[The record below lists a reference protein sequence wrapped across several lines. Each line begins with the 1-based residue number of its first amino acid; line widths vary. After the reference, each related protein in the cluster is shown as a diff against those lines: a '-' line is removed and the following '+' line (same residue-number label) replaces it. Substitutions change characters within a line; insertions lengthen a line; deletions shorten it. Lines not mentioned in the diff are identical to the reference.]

1 VLLAAGLL
9 AKKAVELGLTVKP
22 HVKTSLAPGSRVVT
36 EYLQKAGLLPYLEKL
51 GFNVAAYGCTTCIGN
66 AGPLAQP
73 IDEAIVKNDLVCA
86 AVLSGNRNFEARIH
100 PNIRANFLAS
110 PPLVVAYALAGSM
123 LVDLRSQP
131 LGKSKDGK
139 DVFIGHIWPG
149 ADEVKAL
156 LKHAMDAP
164 TFRRLYGDL
173 ANASPMF
180 KKVQAPSGQVYSW
193 PKSTYIAEPPFFQ
206 DFAMTPG
213 SVGNIVGAKVLGIFG
228 DSVTT
233 DHISPAGSI
242 KPTSPAGIY
251 LQEHD
256 VAVADFN
263 SYGARRGNHEV
274 MMRGTFAN
282 VRIKNLMLGG
292 KEGGFTRYKNEEL
305 PIYEAAMKYIGDGT
319 PTVVFGGE
327 EYGTGSSRDW
337 AAKGTQL
344 LGVKAVIARSFER
357 IHRANLVGMG
367 VLPLQ
372 FSGADSAQTLGL
384 KGDETIDILGLAGI
398 QPQQDLK
405 VMITQGDGRKVE
417 ITVKCR
423 IDTAI
428 EVDYYRHGGILPFVL
443 RELMSAGPA
452 SAKAAA

>member
-1 VLLAAGLL
+1 V
-9 AKKAVELGLTVKP
+9 
-22 HVKTSLAPGSRVVT
+22 
-36 EYLQKAGLLPYLEKL
+36 
-51 GFNVAAYGCTTCIGN
+51 
-66 AGPLAQP
+66 
-73 IDEAIVKNDLVCA
+73 
-86 AVLSGNRNFEARIH
+86 
-100 PNIRANFLAS
+100 
-110 PPLVVAYALAGSM
+110 
-123 LVDLRSQP
+123 
-131 LGKSKDGK
+131 
-139 DVFIGHIWPG
+139 
-149 ADEVKAL
+149 
-156 LKHAMDAP
+156 
-164 TFRRLYGDL
+164 
-173 ANASPMF
+173 
-180 KKVQAPSGQVYSW
+180 
-193 PKSTYIAEPPFFQ
+193 
-206 DFAMTPG
+206 
-213 SVGNIVGAKVLGIFG
+213 FG

-292 KEGGFTRYKNEEL
+292 KEGGLTLYKGQEM
-305 PIYEAAMKYIGDGT
+305 PIYDAAMRYVGDRT

-357 IHRANLVGMG
+357 IHRSNLVGMG

-372 FSGADSAQTLGL
+372 FLGNDSAQSLGI
-384 KGDETIDILGLAGI
+384 KGDEQIDVLGLDDI
-398 QPQQDLK
+398 RPQQELTLVIQRADGSRREVK
-405 VMITQGDGRKVE
+405 VKS
-417 ITVKCR
+417 R

-428 EVDYYRHGGILPFVL
+428 EVDYYKHGGILSYVL
-443 RELMSAGPA
+443 RELMAKAGPA
-452 SAKAAA
+452 AVKAA